1 MKTRQTRYT
10 ESMTNRANHR
20 RTLALALLTV
30 GLHVL
35 VLMVIVPRMDAPGDA
50 AAAPPRV
57 TEASLIAA
65 PAPPADTPAPPP
77 PAVLRPPPAVPA
89 IAPPAFDIA
98 APAAP
103 ALAITTPQA
112 SPAVDGGAAA
122 GQADVESM
130 QAASSQPSTP
140 QAAPPPQAAPAAA
153 APAPPAPIV
162 GKAYR
167 TDVPPSGRI
176 LLEVARKDA
185 DGSLWH
191 GEAAMNWRL
200 DNGRYKV
207 KLEAG
212 IRVLV
217 TRVNLVVL
225 ESSGQVDA
233 AGFVPRT
240 MTEKR
245 RGRGATITQFDADG
259 NKMTFSGSPAS
270 YAIVPGTQDKATVP
284 LQLAAIARG
293 DSAQLQGNI
302 DMLVGEDKDA
312 SVFRFVLAGQEE
324 IDTPIG
330 RLATWHLSRPPR
342 PGFYNSRLDI
352 WLAPSLGWLPVR
364 IDNIESSGATTTQT
378 VKNIGRPD
386 AG

>member
-1 MKTRQTRYT
+1 
-10 ESMTNRANHR
+10 MTNRANHR
-20 RTLALALLTV
+20 RMLALALLTV

-35 VLMVIVPRMDAPGDA
+35 VLMVIVPRIDA
-50 AAAPPRV
+50 AGDVAMAPPRV
-57 TEASLIAA
+57 TEAILIAAAVAPVDPPA
-65 PAPPADTPAPPP
+65 PAPPP
-77 PAVLRPPPAVPA
+77 VLRPPPAVPA
-89 IAPPAFDIA
+89 IAPVTFDIA
-98 APAAP
+98 APPTPPPSAAIAAP
-103 ALAITTPQA
+103 LA
-112 SPAVDGGAAA
+112 PAAIDGGAAA
-122 GQADVESM
+122 RPSGVESM
-130 QAASSQPSTP
+130 QAASSTP
-140 QAAPPPQAAPAAA
+140 PPAVAPPL
-153 APAPPAPIV
+153 PAPIV

-167 TDVPPSGRI
+167 TEVPPSARI
-176 LLEVARKDA
+176 LLDVARKDA
-185 DGSLWH
+185 DGTVWH

-200 DNGRYKV
+200 DNGRYRL

-225 ESSGQVDA
+225 ESAGQVDA

-245 RGRGATITQFDADG
+245 RGRAATSTQFDAEG
-259 NKMTFSGSPAS
+259 NKMTFSASPAS

-312 SVFRFVLAGQEE
+312 SVFRFVLVGQTE

-330 RLATWHLSRPPR
+330 RLATWHMSRPPR
-342 PGFYNSRLDI
+342 PGFYNSQLDI